1 MTQAQR
7 GSRMA
12 NAPQEAAATQAASR
26 SQGQEAKRMTEL
38 QGLLPPDSSA
48 VGCCLHKAVLACS
61 VVLCSVPS
69 ISLHVPS
76 PGLVRHCATLV
87 TLSMHEASN
96 NTELVK
102 QDTQGQDTGRNRK
115 SCAVHYYGR
124 NLSFKSQLTTSQAVA
139 PARCLCSMAH
149 MCIPAC
155 TFAAPTGQPHITIP
169 ARLTKRNDRFVAVQV
184 PVGGSC
190 ACPLIFCFLLR
201 AAVLPPNLLLLLGAA
216 VLRP

>member
-69 ISLHVPS
+69 ISLHVHS
-76 PGLVRHCATLV
+76 AIQAMQQHLH
-87 TLSMHEASN
+87 MH
-96 NTELVK
+96 
-102 QDTQGQDTGRNRK
+102 
-115 SCAVHYYGR
+115 
-124 NLSFKSQLTTSQAVA
+124 
-139 PARCLCSMAH
+139 
-149 MCIPAC
+149 
-155 TFAAPTGQPHITIP
+155 
-169 ARLTKRNDRFVAVQV
+169 
-184 PVGGSC
+184 
-190 ACPLIFCFLLR
+190 
-201 AAVLPPNLLLLLGAA
+201 VL
-216 VLRP
+216 